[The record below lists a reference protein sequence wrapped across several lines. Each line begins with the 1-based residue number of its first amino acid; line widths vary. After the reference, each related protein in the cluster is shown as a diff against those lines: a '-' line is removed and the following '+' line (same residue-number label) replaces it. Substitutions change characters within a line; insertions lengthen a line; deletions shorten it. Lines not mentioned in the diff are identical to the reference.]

1 MRTVTDVAALA
12 WNIPIFDSSL
22 PKSFGGP
29 WLSVGGTSASAP
41 LIAGVYALAGN
52 AATIA
57 PGYTYHHASHLFDVT
72 TGNNALFASPAQT
85 CGNDY
90 LCAAKPG
97 YDAPTGLGTP
107 TAPAPS
113 DQPAVG
119 WPSVGQRELQS
130 GVPAITLAA
139 SASS

>member
-72 TGNNALFASPAQT
+72 TGNNALFRQPRPNLRQRLPVRSQARLRRPHR
-85 CGNDY
+85 
-90 LCAAKPG
+90 PG
-97 YDAPTGLGTP
+97 HPHGTG
-107 TAPAPS
+107 AF
-113 DQPAVG
+113 
-119 WPSVGQRELQS
+119 
-130 GVPAITLAA
+130 
-139 SASS
+139 